1 MMITILHIISGDTI
15 IGDVTNNIDI
25 GSKYTIENPFS
36 MVFVDD
42 SENGSGVH
50 MQHLLAYSQQT
61 SVQIRKNSVVYTYTP
76 SIKIEEYYKL
86 LVDYSM
92 KHDHD
97 KFIQNTIDG
106 MEEMDKTFKDLI
118 SQRFKRNSTIN

>member
-1 MMITILHIISGDTI
+1 MITVLHIVSGDTI

-25 GSKYTIENPFS
+25 ESKYTIENPFS

-42 SENGSGVH
+42 VENGSGVH

-61 SVQIRKNSVVYTYTP
+61 SVQILKNSVVYTYTP

-86 LVDYSM
+86 LVDYNM
-92 KHDHD
+92 KHDND
-97 KFIQNTIDG
+97 KLIQDTING
-106 MEEMDKTFKDLI
+106 MEEMNQTFKDLV
-118 SQRFKRNSTIN
+118 SQKFKRKNTIN

>member
-1 MMITILHIISGDTI
+1 MITVLHIVSGDTI

-25 GSKYTIENPFS
+25 ESKYTIENPFS

-42 SENGSGVH
+42 VENGSGVH

-86 LVDYSM
+86 LVDYNM
-92 KHDHD
+92 KHDND
-97 KFIQNTIDG
+97 KLIQDTING
-106 MEEMDKTFKDLI
+106 MEEMNETFKDLV
-118 SQRFKRNSTIN
+118 SQKFKRKNTIN